1 MKIKYNYIALL
12 LLTFL
17 IPLIL
22 FIIAIKKTPYMIFSY
37 EEQKNMI
44 YMIYITMSI
53 LILNFVIKC
62 KIYNE

>member
-44 YMIYITMSI
+44 NMIYITMSI